1 MRLGPMARS
10 ADSPVPARGPTGLA
24 AATHGPFVMHH
35 DLLARRARSTA
46 SAITSRTAA
55 TAAAGGGEPREKR
68 GGPRGLGSSAP
79 MGSRAWVGVGAP
91 GGPAGA
97 GEQAK
102 PLPSVR

>member
-55 TAAAGGGEPREKR
+55 TSAAVEVEPSEKR
-68 GGPRGLGSSAP
+68 RDPRALGSSAP
-79 MGSRAWVGVGAP
+79 MASRTWLGCAT
-91 GGPAGA
+91 PAVHA
-97 GEQAK
+97 EPVEQAM
-102 PLPSVR
+102 